1 VRVKAVGVTWPVI
14 EVETDRVAG
23 ERRWLRLLLAG
34 AAETFFFV
42 GLLAAV
48 GLVAVGLAL
57 LLLSLAAGTIVAA
70 AGLLRHRPRRA
81 RAHRPSLALPRPR
94 LSLRRPATVLA
105 HGLAA
110 TGRAGASAAAT
121 VGPVAARAGAAA
133 VTGAKKGAAHVG
145 PASAKV
151 RESSVAAS
159 KRLAER
165 AHELRESPPSAERFL
180 GAIEAAKG
188 RALAAPDVHVQ
199 FQQQEA
205 LRLNAEGSRLRRAGD
220 AEAAA
225 EQHRA
230 ALHFYRTLEDR
241 RGEALTLNNIGLALA
256 SGGEDAAAVEHFEAA
271 ASILDELDDRHH
283 EGQVL
288 ANLGATHLRHG
299 RGDDATRLLQTALE
313 KLEPASAAARR
324 VEEQLRRAS

>member
-1 VRVKAVGVTWPVI
+1 MKAVGVTWPPI

-57 LLLSLAAGTIVAA
+57 LLLSVAA
-70 AGLLRHRPRRA
+70 ATVVTAAWLLRHHRPRRP
-81 RAHRPSLALPRPR
+81 HRPSLAVPRPQ
-94 LSLRRPATVLA
+94 LSLRRPASLVA
-105 HGLAA
+105 DGLAA
-110 TGRAGASAAAT
+110 TGRAGASAAAR
-121 VGPVAARAGAAA
+121 VRPVAVRAGAAA
-133 VTGAKKGAAHVG
+133 ATGAKKGAAQVG

-151 RESSVAAS
+151 RASSVAAS

-165 AHELRESPPSAERFL
+165 AHELRASPPSADRLL
-180 GAIEAAKG
+180 GAIESAKG
-188 RALAAPDVHVQ
+188 RALAAPDVHAQ

-230 ALHFYRTLEDR
+230 ALHFYRTLGDR
-241 RGEALTLNNIGLALA
+241 RGEALTLNNIGLALS

-271 ASILDELDDRHH
+271 ASILDDLDDRHH

-288 ANLGATHLRHG
+288 ANLGAAHLRHG
-299 RGDDATRLLQTALE
+299 RGDDAVRLLETALE